1 MLPELATRL
10 FVESHGYV
18 IHKPLI
24 KSFLQQTRFLLPG
37 TSSLITV
44 N

>member
-10 FVESHGYV
+10 FVESHGYA
-18 IHKPLI
+18 IHKPFI
-24 KSFLQQTRFLLPG
+24 KSFLQQTWFLLPG
-37 TSSLITV
+37 TSPLIMV